1 MSKDNF
7 SFIDEVFEQYQL
19 GDATL
24 KHQKAIEQAKQ
35 ELQQGFKA
43 AMLEGL
49 PEKKMFRTVTWS
61 DGIQSEEVVGHNDWS
76 NHMGKGY
83 NQAIEDVCQALET
96 LVNSKEEHKP
106 HKRNGEVV

>member
-24 KHQKAIEQAKQ
+24 KHQKAVEQAKQ

-43 AMLEGL
+43 AMLEVENKAWQG
-49 PEKKMFRTVTWS
+49 
-61 DGIQSEEVVGHNDWS
+61 
-76 NHMGKGY
+76 GY
-83 NQAIEDVCQALET
+83 NKGWKAR
-96 LVNSKEEHKP
+96 KEVSSEQKQ
-106 HKRNGEVV
+106 NGKSQTGSTTA